1 MIRLLR
7 TLLLLGFWAL
17 FIPFAA
23 LIGFPATFITG
34 KIDFLYRLAMW
45 GAHAGIRLSGVKIEI
60 IGLDR
65 LDPARKYIF
74 MSNHVSNL
82 DPPIEVPL
90 IPGRTSVL
98 VKKELF
104 RVPLLGQAMHMGN
117 LVPVDRTNRES
128 AIDSLR
134 KAADVLRDWPV
145 HMTIYPEG
153 TRSRDGRL
161 LPFKKGPFYLAVE
174 TGMEV
179 VPITILG
186 TFEIWPKGEWLLRPG
201 TATVIFHPPIDP
213 AQLADRDDLMATVWN
228 QINSALPPERRASG
242 A

>member
-7 TLLLLGFWAL
+7 TLLLLGFWIL

-45 GAHAGIRLSGVKIEI
+45 GANAGIRLSGVKIEI

-104 RVPLLGQAMHMGN
+104 RVPC
-117 LVPVDRTNRES
+117 S
-128 AIDSLR
+128 ARPCTWETWCRWTAPIVNPPSTVCA
-134 KAADVLRDWPV
+134 KQPTFCA
-145 HMTIYPEG
+145 T
-153 TRSRDGRL
+153 GRC
-161 LPFKKGPFYLAVE
+161 
-174 TGMEV
+174 
-179 VPITILG
+179 I
-186 TFEIWPKGEWLLRPG
+186 
-201 TATVIFHPPIDP
+201 
-213 AQLADRDDLMATVWN
+213 
-228 QINSALPPERRASG
+228 
-242 A
+242 